1 MRSARFVQDQ
11 IYITTVEIREGDTLI
26 WLQFRLR
33 DWHEFQPVYLGNKKW
48 LLQNDSLNLTIPM
61 EIMAR
66 NNGLILAYDMFLP
79 VNGGN
84 VENTAIAFYL
94 GDYEIG
100 KKLVKIYKNGE
111 VVNLDSFVEFRPV
124 LDYSMEPG
132 EGDRIWLKSKAGHW
146 TKFGLTVSHWDSL
159 EIYRLNGGKLGEKI
173 FALRRTLKPLYID

>member
-1 MRSARFVQDQ
+1 
-11 IYITTVEIREGDTLI
+11 
-26 WLQFRLR
+26 
-33 DWHEFQPVYLGNKKW
+33 
-48 LLQNDSLNLTIPM
+48 M